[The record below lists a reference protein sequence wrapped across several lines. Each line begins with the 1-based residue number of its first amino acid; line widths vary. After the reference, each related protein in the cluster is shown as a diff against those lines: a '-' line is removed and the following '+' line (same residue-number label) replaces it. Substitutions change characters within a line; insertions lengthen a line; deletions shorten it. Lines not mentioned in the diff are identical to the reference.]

1 LKLGNLL
8 DTADD
13 DLPRQFHQQRSKLAD
28 QLTQRN
34 RRVLQL
40 PDESAGK

>member
-1 LKLGNLL
+1 MKLGNLL

-13 DLPRQFHQQRSKLAD
+13 DLPPQFHEQRSKLAD

-34 RRVLQL
+34 RSVLHL
-40 PDESAGK
+40 SDESAGK